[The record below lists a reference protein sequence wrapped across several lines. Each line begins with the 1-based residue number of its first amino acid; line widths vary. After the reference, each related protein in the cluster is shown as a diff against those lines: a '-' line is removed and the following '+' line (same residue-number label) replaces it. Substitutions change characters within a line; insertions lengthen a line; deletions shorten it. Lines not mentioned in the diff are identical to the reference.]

1 MLFRKQR
8 NQAGFTLLEMIIVL
22 LIVSIF
28 MMSPLIMI
36 KNWRENNSVQWQ
48 LTEFERMVQ
57 RAQQGAIVDK
67 YEGQVTYVK
76 DSQKVETI
84 VRYKG
89 EIIKRNLMVTPPLEL
104 RTDGTIKFGSGT
116 GNISQM
122 ESIVFRDTKNEVKYT
137 YRTQVGSGKL
147 IRYEE

>member
-1 MLFRKQR
+1 MLFRKR
-8 NQAGFTLLEMIIVL
+8 KCQAGFTLLEMIIVL

-36 KNWRENNSVQWQ
+36 RNWRENNSVQWQ

-57 RAQQGAIVDK
+57 RTQQGAIVDN
-67 YEGQVTYVK
+67 YVGQVTYVQNI
-76 DSQKVETI
+76 QKVETI

-89 EIIKRNLMVTPPLEL
+89 EMVRKEMCITPPLEL
-104 RTDGTIKFGSGT
+104 RTNGIMTFGSGT
-116 GNISQM
+116 GNISKM
-122 ESIVFRDTKNEVKYT
+122 ESIVFRDTKNNVKYT

>member
-1 MLFRKQR
+1 MLFHKQR

-48 LTEFERMVQ
+48 LTEFERIVQ
-57 RAQQGAIVDK
+57 RAQQGAIVDRH
-67 YEGQVTYVK
+67 EGLVGCNKGTQNVGM
-76 DSQKVETI
+76 KVQ
-84 VRYKG
+84 YKG
-89 EIIKRNLMVTPPLEL
+89 EQIERNLTITPPLEL
-104 RTDGTIKFGSGT
+104 VDGGTIKFGSGT